1 MLLQVYLREAL
12 HYGMRGFDG
21 LLQSELLQK
30 LNEVDTL

>member
-1 MLLQVYLREAL
+1 MLLQVYLREAI
-12 HYGMRGFDG
+12 HYPTRGYDG